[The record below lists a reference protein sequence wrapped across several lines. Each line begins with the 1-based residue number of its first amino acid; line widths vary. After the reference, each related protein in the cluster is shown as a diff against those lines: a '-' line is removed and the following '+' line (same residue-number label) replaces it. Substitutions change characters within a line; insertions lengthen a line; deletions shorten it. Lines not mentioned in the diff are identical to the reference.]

1 MYFLSRRE
9 TVFFLKIADL
19 TVKIDN
25 RYRFVERF
33 AEGYTIPPVDTP
45 DIEILITEDDLA
57 NEPPPEDGAAPPY
70 FLESTAVYRKIAEK
84 LPPYDAFVMHGSVIA
99 VDGKAYIFT
108 ARSGVG
114 KTTHTRL
121 WLERF
126 ADKAHVLNGDKP
138 IIRFFDGVPYACGT
152 PWRGKENYGINE
164 MLPLAGIVFFGRGT
178 ENRAYPMEKEKAFFA
193 LSSQIYRS
201 RDKDHVIKTLALT
214 DRLLNS
220 TKLIAAECN
229 MDIEAADVVYRAL
242 VSDND

>member
-1 MYFLSRRE
+1 MYFYRRE
-9 TVFFLKIADL
+9 NVFFLKIADL
-19 TVKIDN
+19 SIKIDN

-33 AEGYTIPPVDTP
+33 SEGYTIPAVDTP
-45 DIEILITEDDLA
+45 DIEVCITEDDLA
-57 NEPPPEDGAAPPY
+57 HEPPPEDGEAPAY

-84 LPPYDAFVMHGSVIA
+84 LPAYDAFVMHGSVIA

-121 WLERF
+121 WLQRF

-138 IIRFFDGVPYACGT
+138 IIRFFDGKPYACGT

-178 ENRAYPMEKEKAFFA
+178 ENRAYPIEKEKAFFA

-201 RDKDHVIKTLALT
+201 REKDNVIKTLALT

-220 TKLIAAECN
+220 TRLIAAECN
-229 MDIEAADVVYRAL
+229 MDIEAADVVYNAL
-242 VSDND
+242 VSNND